1 MTRMTKKLFIASA
14 AVILTGGALI
24 GLFGSRF
31 QGSFSGAR
39 AGIGDETTLTIKGPA
54 TQIATD
60 IAEGDITSYLQGVD
74 DNVTVSYARRT
85 SATYSIFNNSS
96 QQIRLYNSA
105 GSAGQTLTITTKPGY
120 SIKEFTV
127 NWTAN
132 NNGACNY
139 TTGTVNS
146 ADACSCTIEN
156 IGNTSGTGNGQV
168 RISSI
173 VLVYFS
179 Y

>member
-24 GLFGSRF
+24 GSFGSRF

-54 TQIATD
+54 TKITTD
-60 IAEGDITSYLQGVD
+60 IPAGDITSYLQGVD

-85 SATYSIFNNSS
+85 SGTYSIFNNES
-96 QQIRLYNSA
+96 QQIRLYNTE

-127 NWTAN
+127 NWEASNAGT
-132 NNGACNY
+132 CNY
-139 TTGTVNS
+139 VSDVVNTL
-146 ADACSCTIEN
+146 DGCSCTIEN
-156 IGNTSGTGNGQV
+156 IGNTSGTKNGQV
-168 RISSI
+168 RINSI
-173 VLVYFS
+173 TVTYFS